1 MSQETFLHN
10 LLLTDRQVASLRKA
24 FANNPRSI
32 KVSKTQL
39 YKITQSCGLLGR
51 LFGPVLEASLPLM
64 KNVITLLAKSVLVLL
79 GLTAATSAVDLG
91 IHQNILGSGTTLI
104 MSNEEMID
112 ILVCYEVH

>member
-1 MSQETFLHN
+1 M
-10 LLLTDRQVASLRKA
+10 
-24 FANNPRSI
+24 
-32 KVSKTQL
+32 
-39 YKITQSCGLLGR
+39 
-51 LFGPVLEASLPLM
+51 
-64 KNVITLLAKSVLVLL
+64 LVLL